1 MTYDP
6 NLKAARKRII
16 DRIDVTKSLCWEW
29 KLKVR
34 DNGYA
39 RMSFFGQS
47 WYAHRLSYLA
57 FNGVI
62 PPNIDVC
69 HKCDNRKC
77 CNPSHLFLGTRK
89 ENMQDAVKKGRQA
102 KGLDLPQSK
111 LSPLDKEK
119 IIERVLHGD
128 LYKDIAKDFY
138 VTRHAI
144 GYVAITHGIRR
155 GKGNGVKRNK

>member
-1 MTYDP
+1 MCAT
-6 NLKAARKRII
+6 N
-16 DRIDVTKSLCWEW
+16 
-29 KLKVR
+29 
-34 DNGYA
+34 
-39 RMSFFGQS
+39 
-47 WYAHRLSYLA
+47 
-57 FNGVI
+57 
-62 PPNIDVC
+62 
-69 HKCDNRKC
+69 
-77 CNPSHLFLGTRK
+77 
-89 ENMQDAVKKGRQA
+89 
-102 KGLDLPQSK
+102 LPQSK